1 MIADLIFFFLQ
12 KTANF
17 WWEPLQE
24 GGNVRQKNRRGKEKG
39 EGEEGERE

>member
-1 MIADLIFFFLQ
+1 MIADLNFFFFTENCQLLVG
-12 KTANF
+12 ASAG
-17 WWEPLQE
+17 